1 MMSGWLSKIDT
12 KEEMVQD
19 QGSELS
25 YFCDCQPVVEESL
38 VSLQQSF
45 LSALNS
51 NILILNS

>member
-25 YFCDCQPVVEESL
+25 YFCDCQPVVQESF